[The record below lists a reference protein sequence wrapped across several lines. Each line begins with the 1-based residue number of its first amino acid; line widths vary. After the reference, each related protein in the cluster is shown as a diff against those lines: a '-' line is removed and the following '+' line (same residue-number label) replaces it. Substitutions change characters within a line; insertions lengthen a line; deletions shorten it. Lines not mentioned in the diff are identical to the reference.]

1 MTQSQVKSRKRV
13 VDHGEVF
20 TAKREVDAMLEL
32 VHNEM
37 ERIDSRVLE
46 PACGNGNFLAEV
58 LRRKLDVTERR
69 YGKSQFEFERYSI
82 VAISSVYGIDIL
94 EDNVHACQ
102 ERLFSIF
109 LERYETLYKKKIDQ
123 QVLTVAKFILNKNI
137 IWGDALSLKTVG
149 AIPQPIVFSEWS
161 PMNHELMKRRDFT
174 FSELMS
180 EAEIKS
186 LPLFSDVGEEVCIP
200 TPIKEFPSTKFLK
213 LNEVDE

>member
-1 MTQSQVKSRKRV
+1 
-13 VDHGEVF
+13 
-20 TAKREVDAMLEL
+20 MLEL

-69 YGKSQFEFERYSI
+69 YSKSQFEFERYSI

-102 ERLFSIF
+102 ERLLSIF

-123 QVLTVAKFILNKNI
+123 QVLTVAKFILSKNI

-149 AIPQPIVFSEWS
+149 ATPQPIIFSEWS

-186 LPLFSDVGEEVCIP
+186 LPLFSDVGEEVYIP
-200 TPIKEFPSTKFLK
+200 TPIKEFSSTKFLK

>member
-1 MTQSQVKSRKRV
+1 MSDSQVKSRKRV

-109 LERYETLYKKKIDQ
+109 LERYEALYKKKIDQ
-123 QVLTVAKFILNKNI
+123 QVLTVAKFILSKNI

-149 AIPQPIVFSEWS
+149 VTPQPIIFSEWS

-186 LPLFSDVGEEVCIP
+186 LPLFSDVGEEVYIP
-200 TPIKEFPSTKFLK
+200 TPIKEFSSTKFLK

>member
-1 MTQSQVKSRKRV
+1 MSDSQVKSRKRV

-32 VHNEM
+32 VTNEM

-46 PACGNGNFLAEV
+46 PACGNGNFLTEV

-69 YGKSQFEFERYSI
+69 YAKSQFEFERYSI

-94 EDNVHACQ
+94 EDNVNACQ

-109 LERYETLYKKKIDQ
+109 LERYDTLYKKKIDQ
-123 QVLTVAKFILNKNI
+123 QVLTVAKFILSKNI

-149 AIPQPIVFSEWS
+149 ATPQPIIFSEWS

-186 LPLFSDVGEEVCIP
+186 LPLFSDVGEEVYIP
-200 TPIKEFPSTKFLK
+200 TPIKEFSSTKFMK